1 MIDSGTSDAFNDS
14 GEDNYSNGGRNAPDG
29 SKDEF
34 GAACKICSP

>member
-1 MIDSGTSDAFNDS
+1 MIASGTSDGFNDS

-34 GAACKICSP
+34 GVAYKICSP